1 MNFTELI
8 HTGILAT
15 ILTTCVTFATCI
27 ISSVQG
33 YKKMKID
40 NFDKIYNSLINF
52 TEKRATI
59 LDKCNSLTK
68 EIADALPD
76 EVQEISNKKLKTL
89 YYNTYYGINE
99 LITEYSKC
107 LELFL
112 SFSHYLYKN
121 KPIAPIV
128 ITECWTILGL
138 YEKLITINVM
148 EEYTIKYAQIVTLV
162 QFIRINGKRKDNKQL
177 NEYLK
182 RNNISVY
189 PFSGMYSG

>member
-1 MNFTELI
+1 MSLI
-8 HTGILAT
+8 EFIQTNLLAAFLTAFVT
-15 ILTTCVTFATCI
+15 IATCI
-27 ISSVQG
+27 ISTVQG
-33 YKKMKID
+33 YRKMKIE
-40 NFDKIYNSLINF
+40 NFDKIYNSLIDF
-52 TEKRATI
+52 TEKRVSI

-76 EVQEISNKKLKTL
+76 GVQEISNKKLKML

-107 LELFL
+107 LEFFL
-112 SFSHYLYKN
+112 SFSRYLYKN